1 MRRGFCPRRFYSA
14 GSPAF
19 VSAPA
24 LELVKQAAAAS
35 ASSAMFSAI
44 YKIKPY
50 LTLNDREPRIL
61 FI

>member
-1 MRRGFCPRRFYSA
+1 MPPPFFYCSA
-14 GSPAF
+14 GPPAS
-19 VSAPA
+19 VSSSA
-24 LELVKQAAAAS
+24 LEFMKQLTAAS

-61 FI
+61 SI